1 VIDFVRRNPILTA
14 ALGMVVAGV
23 IAGLAS
29 ASGSVPTSYAIVAG
43 LAAATPPLN
52 LGRGGASF
60 ERERYLS
67 ADNRRE
73 VLVDSVVSGV
83 AAFLLGAGA
92 VLAAASAGI
101 EGGTLTVVLAAGGTA
116 LGGQVAFFFRTV
128 EYRSIEGRDD
138 EEGDE
143 ESESDE

>member
-14 ALGMVVAGV
+14 ALGMVVAGG
-23 IAGLAS
+23 IAGLVS

-67 ADNRRE
+67 AGNRRE
-73 VLVDSVVSGV
+73 VLVDSAVSGV
-83 AAFLLGAGA
+83 AAFLLGAVA
-92 VLAAASAGI
+92 VLVAASAGI
-101 EGGTLTVVLAAGGTA
+101 EGGTLPVVLAAGGTA
-116 LGGQVAFFFRTV
+116 LGGQVVFFFRTV
-128 EYRSIEGRDD
+128 EYRSIEADEEDESSQESGDD
-138 EEGDE
+138 E
-143 ESESDE
+143 